1 MGFKR
6 ISEADMAGKGNLG
19 RADTPGVS
27 AGEMQRILDEL
38 PREVLAPALNELA
51 GQLEAPA
58 AAGLLGAA
66 VPAGLPEDTPQT
78 VQGVLDAVQGGASAA
93 LAQHTA
99 RADNPH
105 GVTAAQAGAY
115 TRAETDAA
123 IAQRVVEIGAS
134 DMTQAVY
141 DPTGQRR
148 DVFAAIGGA
157 KAGLQTQLDT
167 LAAANAALAQANAAL
182 GAEVQVFACTLL
194 ADGWQQLPAEGGGE
208 TEEGGSEGGGETAAA
223 QADGETDGTGDSG
236 GETGETEPPAVT
248 VYTQT
253 VPCPGLLA
261 AYDLEAPQVPTTG
274 VQATDAALKEGL
286 DALCEAGNCGET
298 LDGQLK
304 WTCYGSH
311 PSADLPLRLR
321 RAAVESAPGAG
332 GGQGP
337 ETPAGPGSGE
347 EVQPDE
353 NL

>member
-6 ISEADMAGKGNLG
+6 ISEAEMAGKGNLG

-58 AAGLLGAA
+58 AAGSLGAT
-66 VPAGLPEDTPQT
+66 VPEGLPENTPQT
-78 VQGVLDAVQGGASAA
+78 VQGALNALRELTGAHA
-93 LAQHTA
+93 A

-115 TRAETDAA
+115 TKEETDAA
-123 IAQRVVEIGAS
+123 ISQRVVEIGAA

-148 DVFAAIGGA
+148 DLFAAIDGA
-157 KAGLQTQLDT
+157 RAGLQTQLDT
-167 LAAANAALAQANAAL
+167 LAAANAAL

-194 ADGWQQLPAEGGGE
+194 ADGWQAQPAEGGGE
-208 TEEGGSEGGGETAAA
+208 TEEGGEAAAA
-223 QADGETDGTGDSG
+223 QAEGETGGDEGS
-236 GETGETEPPAVT
+236 GETEPPAVT

-253 VPCPGLLA
+253 VACPGLLA

-286 DALCEAGNCGET
+286 DALCEAGNSGET
-298 LDGQLK
+298 LDGQLS

-311 PSADLPLRLR
+311 PTVDLPLRLR
-321 RAAVESAPGAG
+321 RAAAKSAPDTG
-332 GGQGP
+332 GEP
-337 ETPAGPGSGE
+337 ETPAGPGGGE
-347 EVQPDE
+347 QEV
-353 NL
+353 

>member
-6 ISEADMAGKGNLG
+6 ISEAEMAGKGNLG

-66 VPAGLPEDTPQT
+66 VPAGLPESTPQT

-99 RADNPH
+99 RTDNPH
-105 GVTAAQAGAY
+105 EVTAAQAGAY

-148 DVFAAIGGA
+148 DVFAEIGGA

-167 LAAANAALAQANAAL
+167 LAAANAAL

-194 ADGWQQLPAEGGGE
+194 ADGWQPLPAEGGG
-208 TEEGGSEGGGETAAA
+208 GAASGGETAAA
-223 QADGETDGTGDSG
+223 QAGDDTGGSEG
-236 GETGETEPPAVT
+236 GGETEPPAVT

-311 PSADLPLRLR
+311 PTVDLPLRLR
-321 RAAVESAPGAG
+321 RAMVESAPDAG